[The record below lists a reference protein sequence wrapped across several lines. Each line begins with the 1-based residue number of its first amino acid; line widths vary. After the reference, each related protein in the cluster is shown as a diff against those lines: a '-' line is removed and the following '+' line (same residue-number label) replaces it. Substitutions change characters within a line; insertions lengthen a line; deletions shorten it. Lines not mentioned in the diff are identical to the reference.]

1 MGSTSEVAV
10 RALVPYV
17 GRTVADTCVRGT
29 AIVVG
34 KSFDTLS
41 RDDLPALEERARR
54 LLAPLLPGDVIDRV
68 MADIRGGVV

>member
-1 MGSTSEVAV
+1 MGRTSDAAV

-17 GRTVADTCVRGT
+17 GQTVADTCVRGT

-34 KSFDTLS
+34 KTYDTLS
-41 RDDLPALEERARR
+41 GEDLPALEERARR